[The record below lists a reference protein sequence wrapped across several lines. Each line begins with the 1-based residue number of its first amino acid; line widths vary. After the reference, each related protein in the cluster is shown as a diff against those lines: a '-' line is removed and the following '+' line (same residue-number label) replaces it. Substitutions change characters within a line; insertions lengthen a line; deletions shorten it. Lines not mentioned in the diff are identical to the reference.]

1 MARFSVKMGDK
12 LRQEMDAK
20 NMSVSELAN
29 ILNYNENDIERL
41 LSGNLV
47 VPPQYMENICAV
59 LGISFPELIRA
70 AVK

>member
-1 MARFSVKMGDK
+1 MARFSVKIGK
-12 LRQEMDAK
+12 RLKQEMDAK
-20 NMSVSELAN
+20 NISVSELAD
-29 ILNYNENDIERL
+29 ILNYNENDLERL
-41 LSGNLV
+41 LRGDLV